1 MIRISMIWLKYH
13 MSSIWTIM
21 LMIATWLFENCTWEK
36 RGINW
41 NNSHNNHQKKK
52 KIEYYFNWSDIPL
65 MRTWA
70 TAIGYRKRGVMLVET
85 ILGARGNTPR
95 KVAGVFYHPP
105 DNNVDRIIF
114 FEHSYGNFRNLF
126 FFFCFN
132 DAYSVSDCNLLPNGL
147 RRVGDY
153 FRNYNKNA
161 NNYIRLKI

>member
-126 FFFCFN
+126 FFFVLMMLTRFQTATCCRMGS
-132 DAYSVSDCNLLPNGL
+132 AVSETIFEIIIKMLIIIY
-147 RRVGDY
+147 V
-153 FRNYNKNA
+153 
-161 NNYIRLKI
+161 